1 MPEEPVDANCG
12 GCTQSAAKGAEPMLF
27 GGAVIAI
34 LGASVGGKYFGKKR
48 KDDFDEN
55 GNE

>member
-27 GGAVIAI
+27 GGATVAI
-34 LGASVGGKYFGKKR
+34 LGAAAGGKHFGKKK
-48 KDDFDEN
+48 KDNSEEN
-55 GNE
+55 E